1 MGFITVGN
9 LLTIGIVLLI
19 LILYR
24 QMDRNSRNLKMLRD
38 YSEKLKKEISSHVE
52 AQEHAIKD
60 YAISLNVE
68 RDAAKE
74 LMKHLQFTEE
84 ELAEK
89 AAMVARIDAQ
99 LRNYETSLAE
109 LDRMTG
115 RVQENMMRVR
125 DESAF
130 VEAAGK
136 RIADSKT
143 RLEDLEKG
151 LLDLENRFERENNEA
166 LEKTA
171 GEVLSSVR
179 SDISDLGATA
189 ETIERRVEEHR
200 DAIGK
205 IEEKRAADMARNMEQ
220 IDAVFKNAME
230 QAGNKANKMEENALT
245 SLKEQAE
252 ERLLKLKAAEE
263 EKLLNY
269 QESAKARVAE
279 VHGMVK
285 NIRDEWR
292 AEREDWEAKDNAYRD
307 ERKKD
312 IHEINM
318 LVTDSEKRNNSS
330 LAAMEKQVEELSSK
344 TSGMVSAQETTFR
357 TMFAD
362 SEKHFVSEL
371 AAAEKRMEDLLGR
384 ANELVASQE
393 VLLVKAAEDM
403 KRKALETTGEKLE
416 EYRRAQD
423 AEFKRLETL
432 ADDSRNLDAEL
443 RRNMQEVAGRIRE
456 EFSRFEHASAD
467 LQKGES
473 DKFSS
478 SAALLKKEMAEV
490 ESELAALK
498 ETAHENVSDKLKL
511 FEDNFFADLTSRSTE
526 IDKRFLEWQ
535 ENLEDRL
542 SGMDE
547 AAATERQELERSITE
562 QMKKN
567 LSAQDE
573 RLTSEL
579 DHLKSETMAFE
590 EGIQGHMH
598 VADESVASL
607 KEQLDLSL
615 DEARKEAEVFI
626 RSEISKHSSTAAE
639 TIKQYQREL
648 DGKLREMS
656 DYINARNGEI
666 TELINVSRS
675 DFEKAQGGLEQK
687 IRELDGTVEEA
698 RLRLRDL
705 AAETDNRISS
715 VRSLV
720 DDAERHIREA
730 VDQTKLID
738 RADELR
744 LDMEHRIED
753 LKGDIDRLDQRR
765 AEAFQLE
772 NDFVKIRRLEDDVNA
787 KMTRFLSEKRRIE
800 TMEADFNRL
809 LQISRSVEEKLTQ
822 VTVSDDTLQA
832 MQLQIRKLE
841 EALTATEDK
850 YQRVERKSQII
861 DNTNDGIDRNFKILQ
876 DSEKQS
882 QKIGNDL
889 KRSTED
895 LESIKGAIEKL
906 AGESE
911 RAREASE
918 RIDVLTGILEEVEER
933 IQSMQRARQW
943 IANAETRLEELNK
956 DILVQLRATESAAK
970 DKKGGRPRP
979 LDPDHGE
986 GAPSQEV
993 KENVIALARRGWK
1006 VDEIAKN
1013 MKISRGLV
1021 ELILE
1026 MAPKD

>member
-362 SEKHFVSEL
+362 
-371 AAAEKRMEDLLGR
+371 
-384 ANELVASQE
+384 
-393 VLLVKAAEDM
+393 
-403 KRKALETTGEKLE
+403 
-416 EYRRAQD
+416 
-423 AEFKRLETL
+423 
-432 ADDSRNLDAEL
+432 
-443 RRNMQEVAGRIRE
+443 
-456 EFSRFEHASAD
+456 
-467 LQKGES
+467 
-473 DKFSS
+473 
-478 SAALLKKEMAEV
+478 
-490 ESELAALK
+490 
-498 ETAHENVSDKLKL
+498 
-511 FEDNFFADLTSRSTE
+511 
-526 IDKRFLEWQ
+526 
-535 ENLEDRL
+535 
-542 SGMDE
+542 
-547 AAATERQELERSITE
+547 
-562 QMKKN
+562 
-567 LSAQDE
+567 
-573 RLTSEL
+573 
-579 DHLKSETMAFE
+579 
-590 EGIQGHMH
+590 
-598 VADESVASL
+598 
-607 KEQLDLSL
+607 
-615 DEARKEAEVFI
+615 
-626 RSEISKHSSTAAE
+626 
-639 TIKQYQREL
+639 
-648 DGKLREMS
+648 
-656 DYINARNGEI
+656 
-666 TELINVSRS
+666 
-675 DFEKAQGGLEQK
+675 
-687 IRELDGTVEEA
+687 
-698 RLRLRDL
+698 
-705 AAETDNRISS
+705 
-715 VRSLV
+715 
-720 DDAERHIREA
+720 
-730 VDQTKLID
+730 
-738 RADELR
+738 
-744 LDMEHRIED
+744 
-753 LKGDIDRLDQRR
+753 
-765 AEAFQLE
+765 
-772 NDFVKIRRLEDDVNA
+772 
-787 KMTRFLSEKRRIE
+787 
-800 TMEADFNRL
+800 
-809 LQISRSVEEKLTQ
+809 
-822 VTVSDDTLQA
+822 
-832 MQLQIRKLE
+832 
-841 EALTATEDK
+841 
-850 YQRVERKSQII
+850 
-861 DNTNDGIDRNFKILQ
+861 
-876 DSEKQS
+876 
-882 QKIGNDL
+882 
-889 KRSTED
+889 
-895 LESIKGAIEKL
+895 
-906 AGESE
+906 
-911 RAREASE
+911 
-918 RIDVLTGILEEVEER
+918 
-933 IQSMQRARQW
+933 
-943 IANAETRLEELNK
+943 
-956 DILVQLRATESAAK
+956 
-970 DKKGGRPRP
+970 
-979 LDPDHGE
+979 
-986 GAPSQEV
+986 
-993 KENVIALARRGWK
+993 
-1006 VDEIAKN
+1006 
-1013 MKISRGLV
+1013 
-1021 ELILE
+1021 
-1026 MAPKD
+1026 